1 MNILKIKDFLL
12 SFKFCVAYG
21 LFIIV
26 SYLGDDIVN
35 KIEVGFFKDI
45 YVTIINFCP
54 SFNNMVK
61 EYIHCFILSFFCLCI
76 FRIQAFYEKRICNY
90 F

>member
-35 KIEVGFFKDI
+35 KIEVGFFK
-45 YVTIINFCP
+45 
-54 SFNNMVK
+54 
-61 EYIHCFILSFFCLCI
+61 I
-76 FRIQAFYEKRICNY
+76 FM
-90 F
+90 